1 MDIKCKFIKT
11 YVVTDASVHDSQ
23 AIDDVLE
30 EKDKDQALHADSAY
44 TAEKQDKIIAKYQIK
59 NKVHEKGFL
68 SF

>member
-1 MDIKCKFIKT
+1 
-11 YVVTDASVHDSQ
+11 VHYSQ

-30 EKDKDQALHADSAY
+30 EKDKDQALHAGSAY

>member
-1 MDIKCKFIKT
+1 M
-11 YVVTDASVHDSQ
+11 HNSQ
-23 AIDDVLE
+23 VLNNLLE

-59 NKVHEKGFL
+59 NKVHEKGFF